1 MLNKAGG
8 IIWEIVYGI
17 MWDYMGNCILADG
30 NVRHPFT
37 PRFID
42 FPSIGRA
49 QEVLIFAKNKYLFLP
64 KISTYFYKNKYLF
77 LQK

>member
-1 MLNKAGG
+1 MAKKWPKIAQKCT
-8 IIWEIVYGI
+8 W
-17 MWDYMGNCILADG
+17 
-30 NVRHPFT
+30 
-37 PRFID
+37 
-42 FPSIGRA
+42 